1 MGNILKI
8 FLENN
13 FEPRHK
19 IKSLLEDISIGNL
32 LAEHIDINKHL
43 YLKGYFTFQD
53 GSVDK
58 NKLNIAAYDPIISK
72 KINKICDAEN
82 ENDFSHMWNS
92 IFIDDDTTRIKQQAI
107 EVKNILGFLS
117 LQPEKINYLSKQ
129 SINRLSE
136 LFPSGQGF
144 NHAEVLKL
152 VQDPIKLREY
162 NQNIENFLMVYI
174 DIETPFA
181 DKKSLRKEFK
191 LILDLNET
199 LKSNHAILSRLSD
212 KEGFDVT
219 VNKLPVEMH
228 SFENIYLLHFLQH
241 SNLTDEQSLQLK
253 KKLEVLTKLTRKKEL
268 SNITSK
274 EQEVLN
280 KFDEIYQSNFD
291 LLGAAVS
298 NEIDEQSHKLLFEN
312 IENNQN
318 ITFQSDKE
326 TYTITSYSRNDKYFL
341 TLSDTTGVEL
351 VISHSEFN
359 QAKKH
364 LSNVFNDYINQEITQ
379 EDGSVSTR
387 GNIAG
392 FKHKVGEALFGE
404 VQIINTESEAYLR
417 MRQSIMSELD
427 IFFKSSAISVID
439 DTEVTFGEQVTS
451 LNKLRDIGATINGEP
466 LDFKHIQVPNWEGDV
481 KFNPDKLAFQLTF
494 LTEDLK
500 DTNLIK
506 MLNKSLQ
513 NDQITR
519 RIDVNSE
526 IQPRAVLHEQ
536 LQIIQGSQLDSQ
548 AGVDKTVGDLRRIG
562 IKLPAY
568 AKIANYFGQGVGS
581 TGIFLTINSVY
592 QLIDELDN
600 PNLSEQER
608 REIQKNLDLAC
619 ANAFFN
625 YGDMVLQ
632 PILLKLAYKQAGSFN
647 VSSKITARITIIF
660 NLIGMGLDIYQA
672 CEAFE
677 QLDRVTN
684 DKERQDLIVNG
695 SLSIANI
702 IVGGVTMIGIIIGSS
717 AIPVIGLIVAGSLL
731 IGGMVYTGIR
741 AVEKIEEELG
751 ESLGWDEK
759 AREGIRA
766 ALGFPPSD
774 NILNRFSYKQ
784 HLAYFKNINWQQD
797 LDTFKSSF
805 LYQGFDEQ
813 LQLVGKPILVEHIK
827 HYIYYRNNSK
837 IISSAE
843 FADVDN
849 RGPLSHIDSDE
860 IGPYYTIEQIN
871 FIRENYHYDSQDNR
885 WVKSFQTQRVNEL
898 NFNYRFR
905 LVNKTAPI
913 AYKNIGEEVAN
924 DIIVLNPEYDSLLL
938 KQFLHK
944 NELTTFYNI
953 KKKQWVTTTKF
964 IISIRVTAIPGQ
976 K

>member
-1 MGNILKI
+1 
-8 FLENN
+8 
-13 FEPRHK
+13 
-19 IKSLLEDISIGNL
+19 NL

-827 HYIYYRNNSK
+827 HYI
-837 IISSAE
+837 
-843 FADVDN
+843 
-849 RGPLSHIDSDE
+849 
-860 IGPYYTIEQIN
+860 
-871 FIRENYHYDSQDNR
+871 
-885 WVKSFQTQRVNEL
+885 
-898 NFNYRFR
+898 
-905 LVNKTAPI
+905 
-913 AYKNIGEEVAN
+913 
-924 DIIVLNPEYDSLLL
+924 
-938 KQFLHK
+938 
-944 NELTTFYNI
+944 
-953 KKKQWVTTTKF
+953 
-964 IISIRVTAIPGQ
+964 
-976 K
+976 